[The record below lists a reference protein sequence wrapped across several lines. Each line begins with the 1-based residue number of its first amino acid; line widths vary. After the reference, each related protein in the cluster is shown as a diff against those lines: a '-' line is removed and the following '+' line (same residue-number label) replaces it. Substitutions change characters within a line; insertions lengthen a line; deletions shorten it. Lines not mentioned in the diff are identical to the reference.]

1 MWSKKKLKYA
11 KPGRNKTKFGWR
23 FSHCT
28 LLISKKV
35 KEKWYMVLNYEWS
48 DRDAD
53 MSSLLIRNSV
63 CTRLDAMKTLKQG
76 LLSKRGN
83 DHRNFLLW
91 NLEWKRQFA
100 RPRHKYRIV
109 QVRKLSVTITACI
122 NVCILSVCDTRLVET
137 LRQSVLPFT
146 DS

>member
-1 MWSKKKLKYA
+1 M
-11 KPGRNKTKFGWR
+11 P
-23 FSHCT
+23 
-28 LLISKKV
+28 
-35 KEKWYMVLNYEWS
+35 
-48 DRDAD
+48 
-53 MSSLLIRNSV
+53 SLLIRNSV
-63 CTRLDAMKTLKQG
+63 RTRLGAIKTLKQG

-91 NLEWKRQFA
+91 KLEGKGQFA

-109 QVRKLSVTITACI
+109 QVRKLSVTTASCI
-122 NVCILSVCDTRLVET
+122 NVYILSVCDTRLVET